1 MIMKLTK
8 PSTMITVVFILVVCF
23 SCMVVPCVSLN
34 RVDLKEGIRASAG
47 DQSDVVSPPPIS
59 GTQDRVDL
67 KEGIRASAGDQSNV
81 VSPPPTS
88 GTQDCP
94 QLESIVR
101 NITWNRV
108 ATDFTLVPKLLR
120 LHFHDCIVAGCDA
133 SILLDSTPTNIAE
146 KDAIPNLSVG
156 GYKVIDEI
164 KDAVEKACPGAVS
177 CADILALACRDAV
190 SFETGAHTVGMSR
203 CGALVKRLYNFTGV
217 GDTDPSLSPE
227 YAKVLKTRCS
237 SFEANTTVELDRGS
251 ARKFDA
257 HFYEA
262 LLQNEGILPSDVT
275 LLTDKQSADMSKA
288 FAGNQDLF
296 FDKFGKSMIK
306 MGDIGMGAGGGEI
319 RKNCRVVN

>member
-1 MIMKLTK
+1 HLNSDITK
-8 PSTMITVVFILVVCF
+8 V
-23 SCMVVPCVSLN
+23 
-34 RVDLKEGIRASAG
+34 
-47 DQSDVVSPPPIS
+47 IS
-59 GTQDRVDL
+59 YV
-67 KEGIRASAGDQSNV
+67 N
-81 VSPPPTS
+81 
-88 GTQDCP
+88 
-94 QLESIVR
+94 
-101 NITWNRV
+101 
-108 ATDFTLVPKLLR
+108 LLQ
-120 LHFHDCIVAGCDA
+120 GCDA

-190 SFETGAHTVGMSR
+190 SFEIKKPMWNVSLGRKDGRVSKASEALMNLPSADANFTELLLLFKTKGMDQEDLVVLSGAHTVGMSR

-217 GDTDPSLSPE
+217 GPE

>member
-1 MIMKLTK
+1 
-8 PSTMITVVFILVVCF
+8 
-23 SCMVVPCVSLN
+23 
-34 RVDLKEGIRASAG
+34 
-47 DQSDVVSPPPIS
+47 
-59 GTQDRVDL
+59 
-67 KEGIRASAGDQSNV
+67 
-81 VSPPPTS
+81 
-88 GTQDCP
+88 
-94 QLESIVR
+94 
-101 NITWNRV
+101 
-108 ATDFTLVPKLLR
+108 LLQ
-120 LHFHDCIVAGCDA
+120 GCDA

-190 SFETGAHTVGMSR
+190 SFENVSLGRKDGRVSKASEALMNLPSADANFTELLLLFKTKGMDQEDLVVLSGR

-227 YAKVLKTRCS
+227 Y
-237 SFEANTTVELDRGS
+237 
-251 ARKFDA
+251 
-257 HFYEA
+257 
-262 LLQNEGILPSDVT
+262 NEGILPSDVT

>member
-1 MIMKLTK
+1 
-8 PSTMITVVFILVVCF
+8 
-23 SCMVVPCVSLN
+23 
-34 RVDLKEGIRASAG
+34 
-47 DQSDVVSPPPIS
+47 
-59 GTQDRVDL
+59 
-67 KEGIRASAGDQSNV
+67 
-81 VSPPPTS
+81 
-88 GTQDCP
+88 
-94 QLESIVR
+94 
-101 NITWNRV
+101 
-108 ATDFTLVPKLLR
+108 LLQ
-120 LHFHDCIVAGCDA
+120 GCDA

-190 SFETGAHTVGMSR
+190 SFEIKKPMWNVSLGRKDGRVSKASEALMNLPSADANFTELLLLFKTKGMDQED
-203 CGALVKRLYNFTGV
+203 LVVLSGTCSCPDLRLYNFTGV

>member
-1 MIMKLTK
+1 
-8 PSTMITVVFILVVCF
+8 
-23 SCMVVPCVSLN
+23 
-34 RVDLKEGIRASAG
+34 
-47 DQSDVVSPPPIS
+47 
-59 GTQDRVDL
+59 
-67 KEGIRASAGDQSNV
+67 
-81 VSPPPTS
+81 
-88 GTQDCP
+88 
-94 QLESIVR
+94 
-101 NITWNRV
+101 
-108 ATDFTLVPKLLR
+108 LLQ
-120 LHFHDCIVAGCDA
+120 GCDA

-190 SFETGAHTVGMSR
+190 SFEIKKPMWNVSLGRKDGRVSKASEGAHTVGMSR

-257 HFYEA
+257 HYYEA

>member
-1 MIMKLTK
+1 
-8 PSTMITVVFILVVCF
+8 
-23 SCMVVPCVSLN
+23 
-34 RVDLKEGIRASAG
+34 
-47 DQSDVVSPPPIS
+47 
-59 GTQDRVDL
+59 
-67 KEGIRASAGDQSNV
+67 
-81 VSPPPTS
+81 
-88 GTQDCP
+88 
-94 QLESIVR
+94 
-101 NITWNRV
+101 
-108 ATDFTLVPKLLR
+108 LLQ
-120 LHFHDCIVAGCDA
+120 GCDA

-190 SFETGAHTVGMSR
+190 SFEEKLIKKLLYFSQIKKPMWNVSLGRKDGRVSKASEALMNLPSADANFTELLLLFKTKGMDQEDLVVLSGAHTVGMSR